1 MTFLFDVNVLLAL
14 HDQDHQSHELVHQF
28 ISRQAKLRWATCAIT
43 EAGFVRVAS
52 SPAYPGI
59 ELTPS
64 EAASALAST
73 AASLGQHRFWDRL
86 PSLLSPVLFDLNALQ
101 GHRQVTDAL
110 LLGTCQLNKGT
121 LLTLDTKIQTAAVKP
136 AGRQVVTCL

>member
-14 HDQDHQSHELVHQF
+14 HDQDHQSHDVVHQF
-28 ISRQAKLRWATCAIT
+28 ISGQAKLRWATCAIT
-43 EAGFVRVAS
+43 EAGFIRVAS

-59 ELTPS
+59 DLTPRD
-64 EAASALAST
+64 AAAILAST
-73 AASLGQHRFWDRL
+73 TASLRHHTFWEKV
-86 PSLLSPVLFDLNALQ
+86 PSLLSSDQFDLTVLQ

-121 LLTLDTKIQTAAVKP
+121 LLTLDGRIQVAAVKQTN
-136 AGRQVVTCL
+136 RSLVTRL